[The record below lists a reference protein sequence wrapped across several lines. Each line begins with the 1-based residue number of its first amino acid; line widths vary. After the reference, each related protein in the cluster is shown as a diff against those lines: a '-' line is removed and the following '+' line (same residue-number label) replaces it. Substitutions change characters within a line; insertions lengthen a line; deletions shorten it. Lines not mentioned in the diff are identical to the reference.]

1 MQLKLI
7 LATAAVALLSAA
19 PALAADVK
27 IGGLNDRS
35 GGYADLSGEGSV
47 IAAQMAVDDFKAAD
61 KGINVTI
68 VSADHQNKPDIAS
81 SIARKWYD
89 QDGVDAIFDVPTSS
103 AALAVSQVTKEKNK
117 VFIDSGAGSTD
128 IVGKSC
134 SPNTILWTYDTYALA
149 NGTARTLLK
158 QGKSSWFFITAD
170 YAFGQAL
177 ERDTT
182 AIVKNLGGAV
192 KGDAKYPFPG
202 SDFSSYLLQAQGSGA
217 QIIGLANAGGD
228 TVNAVKQAAEFGITK
243 GGQSLAALLVFIT
256 DVHAMGLDTAQGLLV
271 TSAFYWDRDDG
282 TRAFAKAFA
291 AKNNGK
297 MPTMVQAGVYAS
309 VLDYLKA
316 VDATKGKDSKAV
328 LDWMKANPTDD
339 PLFGKGSILAN
350 GRVLHDMYLYQV
362 KSPAESKAEW
372 DYFKLVD
379 TIPAKDAFQT
389 VEQSGCYLG

>member
-1 MQLKLI
+1 M
-7 LATAAVALLSAA
+7 S
-19 PALAADVK
+19 
-27 IGGLNDRS
+27 RS
-35 GGYADLSGEGSV
+35 SRPTTKTSRTR
-47 IAAQMAVDDFKAAD
+47 Q
-61 KGINVTI
+61 
-68 VSADHQNKPDIAS
+68 
-81 SIARKWYD
+81 WYD

-170 YAFGQAL
+170 YASGQAL
-177 ERDTT
+177 ERDTA
-182 AIVKNLGGAV
+182 AIVKNLGGTV
-192 KGDAKYPFPG
+192 TGDVKYPFPG

-228 TVNAVKQAAEFGITK
+228 TVNTVKQAAEFGITK

-256 DVHAMGLDTAQGLLV
+256 DVHAMGLETAQGLLV

-362 KSPAESKAEW
+362 KSPAESKGAW

-389 VEQSGCYLG
+389 VEQSGCTLG